1 MFLVQKQKGA
11 SYMDVI
17 TKTGN
22 HIVDEIGQ
30 LNITG
35 NVIPEAWYSTIV
47 NNQGKVNCI
56 AIFILSGITYWYRPN

>member
-1 MFLVQKQKGA
+1 
-11 SYMDVI
+11 MDVI